1 MTWVVFNRPEKLNAL
16 NEEMWKELHGVVTR
30 LSLDGSR
37 AVAFTGVGRAF
48 SAGDDIAEM
57 VFLKNLERSVEFF
70 DRIQKTL
77 DALLELEKPVI
88 AGVNGLAYGGGCELL
103 LLADVVV
110 ASEDA
115 VFALP
120 EARLGL
126 IPPVALSIGGH
137 VLGLRRISRLVFTGE
152 AIDAREALSIGL
164 VDYVV
169 PKEAVRDKVVE
180 VAGKI
185 SLNGPG
191 AVKFMKRWLA
201 RGRSQSIREA
211 LRELSALAVS
221 DEAVEGMRAF
231 VEKRKPSWALQ

>member
-1 MTWVVFNRPEKLNAL
+1 VTWVVFNRPEKLNAL
-16 NEEMWKELHGVVTR
+16 NGEMWKELHEVVSS

-48 SAGDDIAEM
+48 SAGDDVYEM
-57 VFLKNLERSVEFF
+57 ASLGDLERSVEFF
-70 DRIQKTL
+70 SRIQKTL
-77 DALLELEKPVI
+77 EALLELEKPVI

-126 IPPVALSIGGH
+126 IPPIALAVGGY

-191 AVKFMKRWLA
+191 AVKFMRRWLA
-201 RGRSQSIREA
+201 RSRSQNIREA
-211 LRELSALAVS
+211 LRELSSMAVS